1 MGWDP
6 ELGGAR
12 GVARGGSVEVAGA
25 RFWAGLDS
33 AAEEFGHFKGT
44 EATMAKKITTQ
55 IEKDFFGQ
63 SGGDQP
69 ANSVR
74 EGKRM
79 TRELETRESLG
90 KGFAREEVVSDEI
103 P

>member
-1 MGWDP
+1 
-6 ELGGAR
+6 
-12 GVARGGSVEVAGA
+12 VEVAGA
-25 RFWAGLDS
+25 RFRAGLDS